1 MSGSVWLRLARV
13 SNLPT
18 VWTNALVGTV
28 LAGAEDTARILVVI
42 VALSLFYTAG
52 MLLNDAFDHAID
64 ARERPQR
71 PIPSGEVALETV
83 LAVGFAG
90 LLAGLIVLL
99 LAAHGFVPAT
109 GSRPLLAGLALAG
122 AILLYDWHHKGNP
135 LSPLLM
141 ASCRLLAYLTAGYAV
156 ATMLPGALWL
166 AALAGGCHVV
176 GLTYVARQENLTRLE
191 NLWPLALLAVP
202 LLYGLWL
209 ATHAVLPAVLWLGF
223 AACLG
228 AALSW
233 LRRRG
238 PGDVPRAV
246 VTLIAAIALLDGLFL
261 AAAGR
266 AGLAVL
272 AALLFALTLALQRW
286 VRGT

>member
-28 LAGAEDTARILVVI
+28 LAGSEDAARILVVI

-83 LAVGFAG
+83 FAVGFVG
-90 LLAGLIVLL
+90 LLAGLLVLL

-109 GSRPLLAGLALAG
+109 VWRALLAGIGLAG
-122 AILLYDWHHKGNP
+122 VILLYDWHHKGNP
-135 LSPLLM
+135 LSPVLM
-141 ASCRLLAYLTAGYAV
+141 AACRLLAYLTAGYAV
-156 ATMLPGALWL
+156 ATTLPGALWL

-209 ATHAVLPAVLWLGF
+209 ATHGVLPAVLWLGF

-246 VTLIAAIALLDGLFL
+246 VTMIAAIALLDGLFL
-261 AAAGR
+261 AAAGHT
-266 AGLAVL
+266 GLGLL

>member
-42 VALSLFYTAG
+42 VALSSFYTAG

-71 PIPSGEVALETV
+71 PIPSGEVAPGTV
-83 LAVGFAG
+83 FAVGFVG
-90 LLAGLIVLL
+90 LLVGLLVLL
-99 LAAHGFVPAT
+99 LAVHGFAPAT
-109 GSRPLLAGLALAG
+109 GWRPLLAGIALAG

-135 LSPLLM
+135 LSPVLM
-141 ASCRLLAYLTAGYAV
+141 AACRLLAYLTAGYAV
-156 ATMLPGALWL
+156 ATILPDALWL

-209 ATHAVLPAVLWLGF
+209 ATHGVLPAALWLGF

-246 VTLIAAIALLDGLFL
+246 VTMIAAIALLDGLFL
-261 AAAGR
+261 AAGGR
-266 AGLAVL
+266 TDLGVL
-272 AALLFALTLALQRW
+272 AALLFALTLVLQRW